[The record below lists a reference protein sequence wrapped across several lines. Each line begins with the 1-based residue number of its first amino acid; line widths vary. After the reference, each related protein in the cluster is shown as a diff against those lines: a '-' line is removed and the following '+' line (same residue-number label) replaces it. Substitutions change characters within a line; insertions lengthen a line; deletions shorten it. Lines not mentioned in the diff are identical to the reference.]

1 MRVRHLLAG
10 FAVTASTFG
19 LVAAGCGG
27 TTDSGPTDAGSDV
40 VSDKA
45 VTVQDTGLDAIEDTA
60 IACVDADLNTIN
72 PGDAAIGDGG
82 ASVGTCL
89 QCARSSCPSQISA
102 CNADCACKDAVVGF
116 AGCVQTMPV
125 TTCGAALTGTS
136 LGQDLA
142 LCLIGSCR
150 PACGQGTIPSD
161 AGDAG

>member
-1 MRVRHLLAG
+1 MRLRHWLAG

-27 TTDSGPTDAGSDV
+27 TTDSGPTDAGNDT
-40 VSDKA
+40 VSEKA
-45 VTVQDTGLDAIEDTA
+45 VVQDTGPDAVEDTA

-72 PGDAAIGDGG
+72 PGDAAIGDSG

-89 QCARSSCPSQISA
+89 QCARTSCPTQISA

-150 PACGQGTIPSD
+150 PACGQGAIPRD